1 MKNYF
6 ETAQSYVTPKIEVA
20 EFISEGVL
28 CSSLAAPD
36 WAYEDETLD

>member
-1 MKNYF
+1 MNKNF
-6 ETAQSYVTPKIEVA
+6 ATSHSYVTPKIEVT
-20 EFISEGVL
+20 EIISEGVL

>member
-1 MKNYF
+1 MKKRL
-6 ETAQSYVTPKIEVA
+6 ETAQSYVAPKIEVA
-20 EFISEGVL
+20 DILSEGVL